1 MDVKV
6 GSQRRLSAE
15 ESTLSR
21 CGAGEDSRVPWTTR
35 RSNQSVLKEINPEYS
50 LEGLILK
57 HQYFGYLM
65 QRANSLEMTLML
77 GKIKGKRRS
86 RQQGMRWLDSITE
99 SIEKSLSKLW
109 EIMKDREAQHAV
121 VHGAAKSQTQ
131 LSDWTITRGIL
142 LLLAFF
148 KELLFDCIDFLYW
161 FVFNFTNFWY
171 NSFFLS
177 YAYFGFNF
185 LLIFAVC

>member
-15 ESTLSR
+15 KSTLSR

-86 RQQGMRWLDSITE
+86 RQQGMRWLESITE

-171 NSFFLS
+171 NSFFS
-177 YAYFGFNF
+177 F
-185 LLIFAVC
+185 LCLLWI